1 MATYQQFLYV
11 LINEVREVKSKRI
24 ADTELRIVF
33 WPEDRESETR
43 EHFVVYG
50 NRPDTK
56 SCGEFIH
63 YRLVCDT
70 LYEVTGLVNTLFS
83 SCHSAEIELH
93 QYSGFNDDSEDE
105 YNIDWF
111 NTNED
116 ASTEL
121 VAFDIESTKDSSGE
135 PHLYLD
141 KTLNKVLLIL
151 TQFDTI

>member
-11 LINEVREVKSKRI
+11 LITEVREIKSKRI

-56 SCGEFIH
+56 KDGEFVP

-70 LYEVTGLVNTLFS
+70 MYEVTGLVNTLFS
-83 SCHSAEIELH
+83 STIPLKLNCINTADLMMIPKMNTISIGLIRMKTRVQNWLH
-93 QYSGFNDDSEDE
+93 
-105 YNIDWF
+105 
-111 NTNED
+111 
-116 ASTEL
+116 
-121 VAFDIESTKDSSGE
+121 
-135 PHLYLD
+135 
-141 KTLNKVLLIL
+141 LIL
-151 TQFDTI
+151 NPRQIHPENHICT